1 MPLLCLFEGFIHME
15 AQIYPPA
22 NAISACQKCGECCKR
37 YAISVLPNELSRQAA
52 FFKLSEKE
60 FTSIYT
66 RLLVQLVP
74 FSSGNH
80 PLAIHTNLIPQNI
93 WKKLQAAG
101 FEGEY
106 AMILPMV
113 GFKKK
118 EYCVFFNP
126 ETFGCTM
133 HSVKPSQCSLFPF
146 ASAEDNVDYSK
157 AYDFCELATISS
169 PTKYT
174 TALQVAQRREM
185 KNYFDS
191 VAEKGLLSVW
201 KNVPNE
207 GDIIFRGKKVADIS
221 LNELTVWLSAAN
233 TKK

>member
-1 MPLLCLFEGFIHME
+1 MDTPIH
-15 AQIYPPA
+15 PPSD
-22 NAISACQKCGECCKR
+22 AISACQKCGECCKR
-37 YAISVLPNELSRQAA
+37 YAISTLPHELSRQSA
-52 FFKLSEKE
+52 FFKLGEKE
-60 FTSIYT
+60 FTAIYT

-80 PLAIHTNLIPQNI
+80 PLSIHTNLIPQNI

-101 FEGEY
+101 FSADY

-133 HSVKPSQCSLFPF
+133 HAVKPAQCSLFPF

-157 AYDFCELATISS
+157 AYDFCELSTISS

-174 TALQVAQRREM
+174 SAQQAAQRLEMKKYFDAVAQ
-185 KNYFDS
+185 N
-191 VAEKGLLSVW
+191 GLSSVW
-201 KNVPNE
+201 KNLPAE
-207 GDIIFRGKKVADIS
+207 GDIIFHGKKIADIS
-221 LNELTVWLSAAN
+221 LNELNEWLVVARNRFVRAGEAM
-233 TKK
+233 K